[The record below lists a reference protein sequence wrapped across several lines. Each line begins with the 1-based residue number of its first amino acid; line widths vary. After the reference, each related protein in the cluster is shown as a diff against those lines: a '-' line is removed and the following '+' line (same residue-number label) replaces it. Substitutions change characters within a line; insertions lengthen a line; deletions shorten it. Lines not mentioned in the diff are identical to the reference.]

1 MNAIAKPKKKHII
14 ILLILCNIVSSS
26 CKYRQLGIDVQSQVL
41 IIKVGKDYIISSVI
55 VLT

>member
-55 VLT
+55 VFT